1 MKKKLLALAIAVAGL
16 TVPLGFSSK
25 SHNTVMAATTAE
37 KSEMRSFV
45 RNTMAQNHVR
55 GSVVVIKD
63 GQPQQ
68 ISYGWAWYG
77 KRIGNGNTKVV
88 YPTCSLQKVLTG
100 AMIVQLIN
108 ETNGTDQQ
116 FSQYTKIS
124 RWYPNLRNANQ
135 ISVGNLLTHTSGLT
149 ATGTEVN
156 RGYNYS
162 EDNAVKWVIN
172 NANATPEAKVGTYY
186 YNNTNYILLAGII
199 KAVTGKSYEQNFQER
214 IIDKLGL
221 DHTYLYQNIPGS
233 MTDAISYVWNGSK
246 NYKQGAYVKRSLAS
260 QLVGAGNLFSTPM
273 DYYKMQVGLTNGAI
287 LSSSDFHYLTHLK
300 AKITDYSGGVYL
312 KNNETLKMAYG
323 NLAGTHF
330 GDWFQMTTDNQNGL
344 VMFLNQTAG
353 NESANKAVGY
363 QILNHIKANTFTAN

>member
-1 MKKKLLALAIAVAGL
+1 MKKKLLALAIAAVGL
-16 TVPLGFSSK
+16 TVPMSFSSN
-25 SHNTVMAATTAE
+25 SHNTVKAATTEERA
-37 KSEMRSFV
+37 EMRSFV

-77 KRIGNGNTKVV
+77 KRIGNGNAKVV

-108 ETNGTDQQ
+108 ETNGTSQQ

-124 RWYPNLRNANQ
+124 RWYPNLRDSDK
-135 ISVGNLLTHTSGLT
+135 ISVGNLMTHTSGII

-156 RGYNYS
+156 RGSNYS
-162 EDNAVKWVIN
+162 EDDAIKWVIN
-172 NANATPEAKVGTYY
+172 NANATPEAKVGSYY

-214 IIDKLGL
+214 IINKLGL

-246 NYKQGAYVKRSLAS
+246 NYKQGAYVKRSL
-260 QLVGAGNLFSTPM
+260 L
-273 DYYKMQVGLTNGAI
+273 
-287 LSSSDFHYLTHLK
+287 
-300 AKITDYSGGVYL
+300 
-312 KNNETLKMAYG
+312 
-323 NLAGTHF
+323 
-330 GDWFQMTTDNQNGL
+330 
-344 VMFLNQTAG
+344 LN
-353 NESANKAVGY
+353 S
-363 QILNHIKANTFTAN
+363 

>member
-1 MKKKLLALAIAVAGL
+1 MALAIAAVGL
-16 TVPLGFSSK
+16 AVPLSFSSN
-25 SHNTVMAATTAE
+25 SHNTVNAATTAE

-77 KRIGNGNTKVV
+77 KKIGNGNAKVV

-124 RWYPNLRNANQ
+124 RWYPELKNAKK

-162 EDNAVKWVIN
+162 EDNAIKWVIN

-199 KAVTGKSYEQNFQER
+199 RAVTGKSYEQNFQER
-214 IIDKLGL
+214 IVNKLGL

-233 MTDAISYVWNGSK
+233 MTDSISYVWNGSK

-273 DYYKMQVGLTNGAI
+273 DYYKMQVGLTNGTI

-300 AKITDYSGGVYL
+300 AKISDYSGGVYL

-363 QILNHIKANTFTAN
+363 QILNHIKANTFTAK